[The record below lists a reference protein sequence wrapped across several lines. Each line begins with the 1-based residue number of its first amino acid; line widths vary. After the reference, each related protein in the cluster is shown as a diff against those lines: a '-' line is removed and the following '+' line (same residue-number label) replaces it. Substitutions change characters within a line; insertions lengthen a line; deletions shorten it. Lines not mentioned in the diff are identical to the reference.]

1 MAVEQNTA
9 LENCELLSGNY
20 TAAHA
25 ARLSRVQVIAAYPIT
40 PQSSVVEKLAAF
52 VTEGEL
58 NAKFIPVESE
68 HSALSVLV
76 AASAG
81 GARTFT
87 ATSRQGLALM
97 HEVVHWAGRGRCP
110 IVMAVPTASIGPPPD
125 IGVEQDDALSQRDTG
140 WLQFYCQ
147 SNQEIMDTLI
157 QGFRIA
163 EMVSLPVMVCYDGF
177 IMSHVY
183 EPVHV
188 PNIEQV
194 DAFLPARQT
203 KFKLDVDNPLRFFAS
218 PGAVAG
224 AGYLSKLRRRTQE
237 AFEIAKEVT
246 KKVDREFFE
255 QFGRSYDLVETYRT
269 EDAEVALVALTS
281 VASIGHDVVDQMRA
295 EGRKVG
301 LVRVRM
307 FRPFPVQEI
316 IEALKRISKVAIIDR
331 NISYGRGG
339 VLAME
344 VRAAMYRASES
355 PPIFGFIT
363 GLTGLSVTPD
373 RIREAIEYTFACRE
387 PGDEII
393 WLGIPRWE
401 EQ

>member
-1 MAVEQNTA
+1 MAVEQKMA

-20 TAAHA
+20 TAAYA
-25 ARLSRVQVIAAYPIT
+25 AKLCRVQVIAAYPIT
-40 PQSSVVEKLAAF
+40 PQSSIVEKLALL
-52 VTEGEL
+52 VTGGEL
-58 NAKFIPVESE
+58 DAKFIPVESE
-68 HSALSVLV
+68 HSAMSVVV

-125 IGVEQDDALSQRDTG
+125 IGVEQDDALTQRDTG
-140 WLQFYCQ
+140 WLQIYCQ
-147 SNQEIMDTLI
+147 SNQEIMDTMI
-157 QGFRIA
+157 QSYRLA

-183 EPVHV
+183 EPVEV
-188 PNIEQV
+188 PDIKQV
-194 DAFLPARQT
+194 DAFLPPRET
-203 KFKLDVDNPLRFFAS
+203 KYKLDVDNPLRFFAS

-224 AGYLSKLRRRTQE
+224 AKYLSQLRRRTQD
-237 AFEIAKEVT
+237 AMEIAKEAA
-246 KKVDREFFE
+246 KQINQEFYQ

-295 EGRKVG
+295 EGKKVG
-301 LVRVRM
+301 LVRLRM
-307 FRPFPVQEI
+307 FRPFPVPEI
-316 IEALKRISKVAIIDR
+316 VEALKGIKKIAVIDR
-331 NISYGRGG
+331 NVSYGRSGI
-339 VLAME
+339 LAME
-344 VRAAMYRASES
+344 LRAALYRSPDS
-355 PPIFGFIT
+355 PPVYGFIT

-373 RIREAIEYTFACRE
+373 RIREAIDYTFTRPE
-387 PGDEII
+387 PEDEII
-393 WLGIPRWE
+393 WLGIDRWE
-401 EQ
+401 EN

>member
-1 MAVEQNTA
+1 MGVEQKIA
-9 LENCELLSGNY
+9 LDNCELLSGNH
-20 TAAHA
+20 TAAYA
-25 ARLSRVQVIAAYPIT
+25 AKLSRVQVIAAYPIT
-40 PQSSVVEKLAAF
+40 PQSSVVEKLASI

-58 NAKFIPVESE
+58 DAKFIPVESE
-68 HSALSVLV
+68 HSAMSVVV

-125 IGVEQDDALSQRDTG
+125 IGVEQDDAMTTRDTG

-147 SNQEIMDTLI
+147 SNQEIMDTII
-157 QGFRIA
+157 QSYRIA

-183 EPVHV
+183 EPVEV
-188 PNIEQV
+188 PDSTQV
-194 DAFLPARQT
+194 DAFLPPRQT
-203 KFKLDVDNPLRFFAS
+203 KYKLDIENPLRFFAS

-224 AGYLSKLRRRTQE
+224 ARYLSRLRRRTQE
-237 AFEIAKEVT
+237 AHDIAKEVT
-246 KKVDREFFE
+246 KKVSQEFFE
-255 QFGRSYDLVETYRT
+255 HFGRKYDLVETYRT
-269 EDAEVALVALTS
+269 EDAETVLLALTS
-281 VASIGHDVVDQMRA
+281 VASIGHVVVDQMRA
-295 EGRKVG
+295 EGKKVG
-301 LVRVRM
+301 LVRVRL

-316 IEALKRISKVAIIDR
+316 IESLKGVSKVAVIDR
-331 NISYGRGG
+331 NVSYGRSG

-344 VRAAMYRASES
+344 VKAAMYRSGERPS
-355 PPIFGFIT
+355 IYGFVA

-373 RIREAIEYTFACRE
+373 RIREAIEYTFTHPE
-387 PGDEII
+387 PEDEII
-393 WLGIPRWE
+393 WLGIDRWE
-401 EQ
+401 EN